1 MKFRYLLTGTLL
13 SGAVLL
19 SGISTYAATVET
31 AGVAAEGITIESTE
45 ASSDQAPAA
54 AENTPHIEVDENAKI
69 PDGVYAGSISLGG
82 LTVAQAREAIN
93 DYYKNISSS
102 TFTVDTN
109 GKKILTTLDELGF
122 TYDAGT
128 IVEEACTI
136 GQYGGLISRYKTL
149 MDLRYDKVVVPVTHS
164 VDTALV
170 TEFVKDKV
178 AVADTPAVDATITR
192 DDNGDFVVTPHTTG
206 LATNQEATV
215 QTILDAVNNQL
226 AANMEVKATVEVTEP
241 TCTTEMLEAID
252 TRLGTYSTSYSS
264 SAAGRKTNI
273 AVAAGYLDGTVLL
286 PGQSLSVSETIKPR
300 EPEYGYAIGGEYL
313 NGETIESYGG
323 GVCQVSTTLYNAL
336 LQAELE
342 IDTRYP
348 HSMLVSYVEPSFDA
362 AIATG
367 SKDLVFTN
375 NTGNP
380 VYIASSADGA
390 TLTFSIYGKEYRP
403 SNRTIEYES
412 VVVSRTT
419 STPKEVEDPTQP
431 TGYRDVKGSN
441 HDACT
446 SYLQKNI
453 YIDGK
458 LSETVRFDTDYYQ
471 ASQQTITIGTGA
483 ATTTT
488 AAADTTAAAS
498 STESTTAP
506 TEAPTEAPTTAAP
519 EETLPEGV
527 DPPED
532 DE

>member
-206 LATNQEATV
+206 LTTNQEATV

-241 TCTTEMLEAID
+241 TCTARFSCLVRASPSA
-252 TRLGTYSTSYSS
+252 RPSS
-264 SAAGRKTNI
+264 PASRNTATPSAA
-273 AVAAGYLDGTVLL
+273 
-286 PGQSLSVSETIKPR
+286 
-300 EPEYGYAIGGEYL
+300 
-313 NGETIESYGG
+313 
-323 GVCQVSTTLYNAL
+323 ST
-336 LQAELE
+336 
-342 IDTRYP
+342 
-348 HSMLVSYVEPSFDA
+348 
-362 AIATG
+362 
-367 SKDLVFTN
+367 
-375 NTGNP
+375 
-380 VYIASSADGA
+380 
-390 TLTFSIYGKEYRP
+390 
-403 SNRTIEYES
+403 
-412 VVVSRTT
+412 
-419 STPKEVEDPTQP
+419 
-431 TGYRDVKGSN
+431 
-441 HDACT
+441 
-446 SYLQKNI
+446 
-453 YIDGK
+453 
-458 LSETVRFDTDYYQ
+458 
-471 ASQQTITIGTGA
+471 
-483 ATTTT
+483 
-488 AAADTTAAAS
+488 
-498 STESTTAP
+498 
-506 TEAPTEAPTTAAP
+506 
-519 EETLPEGV
+519 
-527 DPPED
+527 
-532 DE
+532 